1 MRKIWTFIRSYAIKL
16 SDIYSYCNLSWE
28 KHLCVFVIFI
38 TVFGMKVKVV
48 QSCLTLCYP
57 MDCTVHGTPQARILE
72 WVASSFSRGSS
83 QRRGSNPGFL
93 HCRQVIY
100 KLSHRG
106 SPRILQ
112 WVAYPFSSGSS
123 RPRNWTGVSC
133 TAGRVF
139 TTWVIREAW
148 KFGEWIRHK

>member
-38 TVFGMKVKVV
+38 TVFRMKVKVV

-72 WVASSFSRGSS
+72 WVASSFSRGLPTQGIKPRFPALQAGYLQAES
-83 QRRGSNPGFL
+83 QGKPKNTAMGSLSLLQWIFPTQELNWSL
-93 HCRQVIY
+93 VHCRQSLY
-100 KLSHRG
+100 HLSYQG
-106 SPRILQ
+106 SPKV
-112 WVAYPFSSGSS
+112 WGMNKA
-123 RPRNWTGVSC
+123 
-133 TAGRVF
+133 
-139 TTWVIREAW
+139 
-148 KFGEWIRHK
+148 